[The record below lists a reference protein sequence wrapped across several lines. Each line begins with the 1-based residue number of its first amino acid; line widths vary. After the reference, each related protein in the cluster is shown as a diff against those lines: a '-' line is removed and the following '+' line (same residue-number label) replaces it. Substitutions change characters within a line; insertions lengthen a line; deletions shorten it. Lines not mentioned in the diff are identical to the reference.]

1 MLWLSFRTVLV
12 IGFLFAANQICLAA
26 PTAKDKKLLEE
37 VAAKL
42 LAKCEQPEKIEWP
55 PNIALED
62 DDDINAYASLV
73 DKNGQ
78 LYQSGNGKIYPIV
91 RINTGLMTKVIK
103 SDDVGAADRLA
114 YILGHELGH
123 IVKGHCYPFGKK
135 PKTPLLKVT
144 FGRAEELEADHFG
157 CELLL
162 KAGFDFKRA
171 LQGIERMKEVLKE
184 LGSDY
189 TSFEGLEK
197 GHPSWD
203 ARLEKADQ
211 DKAHLWKAM
220 AAFNNG
226 VVFLATEDYL
236 TAIDCFDKVTRTFP
250 ACYEAW
256 ANLGYA
262 RLMKYSDAW
271 DKKDLLEQGI
281 GQLVV
286 GGFYTRTETR
296 VRGKDKNLW
305 FEAVGALREAN
316 RLKSGQ
322 TIVLANLGLAYLLHP
337 DGKNVGEATRF
348 FAEATE
354 AARTDKTLDPVAHA
368 SLMINL
374 GITTVAEGNSEKGL
388 AQLDEGEKLVR
399 SFTAPAAKGLAPSF
413 DAALLYTRAT
423 VLAGKKDVADKEK
436 AIGMFGRYL
445 RITSPLSL
453 WWDTAYDRYSELCKS
468 LGREAKSKDAFKKER
483 PEPIR
488 LVNGIKLKT
497 GTMTLGDD
505 KDDVVKLFGKGKQST
520 AVPGTNLVRIQY
532 ETAGVEIL
540 ATDEVV
546 AIILNGPNAPS
557 IPLLGKMTGTG
568 TVGELKVGMTAK
580 EAEALLGDDYNKCEI
595 SVTEVYYRFYRE
607 LGIAMLVSKGKVTE
621 LVVVKIPQ
629 SKN

>member
-1 MLWLSFRTVLV
+1 MLRTSFRAVLA
-12 IGFLFAANQICLAA
+12 IGFLFAANEISRAA
-26 PTAKDKKLLEE
+26 PTAKDKKLLED
-37 VAAKL
+37 VSAKL
-42 LAKCEQPEKIEWP
+42 LAKCEQPEKVEWP
-55 PNIALED
+55 PNIALEN

-78 LYQSGNGKIYPIV
+78 PYQTGNGKIYPIV
-91 RINTGLMTKVIK
+91 RINTGLMAKVIK
-103 SDDVGAADRLA
+103 SDEVGAGDRLA
-114 YILGHELGH
+114 FILGHELGH

-135 PKTPLLKVT
+135 PKTSLLKAT
-144 FGRAEELEADHFG
+144 FGRTEELEADQFG

-171 LQGIERMKEVLKE
+171 LQGVERMKQVVKE

-189 TSFEGLEK
+189 TSFEGLDK

-203 ARLEKADQ
+203 TRLEKADK

-250 ACYEAW
+250 DCYEAW

-271 DKKDLLEQGI
+271 DKKDLREQGI

-316 RLKSGQ
+316 RLKHGQ

-337 DGKNVGEATRF
+337 DGKDVGEATRF
-348 FAEATE
+348 FTEATE
-354 AARTDKTLDPVAHA
+354 AAKTDKSLDPVAHA

-399 SFTAPAAKGLAPSF
+399 SFAPAAKGLAPAF

-423 VLAGKKDVADKEK
+423 VLGGQKNDADKEK

-445 RITSPLSL
+445 RVTSPLSL
-453 WWDTAYDRYSELCKS
+453 WWDNAYDRYSELCKS
-468 LGREAKSKDAFKKER
+468 LGREAKSKEAFKQER

-488 LVNGIKLKT
+488 HVNSVKMKA

-520 AVPGTNLVRIQY
+520 AVQGTNVVRIQY
-532 ETAGVEIL
+532 ETEGVEIL

-546 AIILNGPNAPS
+546 AIMLNGPNAPS

-568 TVGELKVGMTAK
+568 KVGELKVGMTAK
-580 EAEALLGDDYNKCEI
+580 EAEEVLGDDFNKCEI
-595 SVTEVYYRFYRE
+595 AATEVYYRFYRE

-629 SKN
+629 PKN